1 MRLLNNVLSLQREV
15 RFWWLSGSEGLL
27 QCSLTLP
34 LKHANLFQVV
44 LRVTNWRRSMFYA
57 SVLLLMINC
66 DRNIVKVVGEQRAA
80 GTWVNFDNVM
90 TKFIINKRKDVLKAD
105 VTLFLTISGPQND
118 QSPGINEWKRR
129 RELAVN
135 KDFIQNDATIV
146 NSFSHFLIC
155 YLKSLQNILG

>member
-1 MRLLNNVLSLQREV
+1 MTIWEWR
-15 RFWWLSGSEGLL
+15 LL

-44 LRVTNWRRSMFYA
+44 LRVMFYA

-66 DRNIVKVVGEQRAA
+66 DHNIVEVVVEQLAA
-80 GTWVNFDNVM
+80 GTVNFDNVM
-90 TKFIINKRKDVLKAD
+90 KKFITNKRKDVLKAD
-105 VTLFLTISGPQND
+105 VTLFFTISGPQND
-118 QSPGINEWKRR
+118 QSPGIDEWKRR
-129 RELAVN
+129 REVAVN

-155 YLKSLQNILG
+155 YLKSL